1 MNLGFLFS
9 GHDNL
14 SSTDD
19 DPDEEDLS
27 GSEAEFS
34 AGEIE
39 EARVRSMNPSD
50 LISAGHL
57 KSTPFD

>member
-1 MNLGFLFS
+1 MSFS

-14 SSTDD
+14 SSTDE
-19 DPDEEDLS
+19 DPDEEDMS

-39 EARVRSMNPSD
+39 EARV
-50 LISAGHL
+50 
-57 KSTPFD
+57 